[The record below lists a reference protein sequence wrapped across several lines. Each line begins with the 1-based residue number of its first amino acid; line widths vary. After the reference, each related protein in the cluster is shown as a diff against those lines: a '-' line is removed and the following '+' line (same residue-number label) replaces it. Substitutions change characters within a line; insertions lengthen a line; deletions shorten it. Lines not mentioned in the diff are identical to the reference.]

1 MLLARNSLACRAR
14 ASRLSRTNAKPLENA
29 LLPPV
34 YVLQSIERNTW
45 MSLSQEVS
53 KGAKGPKVS
62 NGPTT
67 PKTPKTTRLPT
78 KKEASQH
85 SYVIGF
91 ENREHALLVQ
101 RFAHELTK
109 VRMAKH
115 EPVDMTHI
123 IEQVC
128 GIEAGSFDLAGMA
141 HVNADPDAHVA
152 ICRRQNINKMGCRIE
167 AIAFD
172 EFMSFPYEWCLGIA
186 ILHDIVS
193 EDTQELVFQS
203 EVVDPIWDEPMF
215 RHMLEQ
221 RFK

>member
-14 ASRLSRTNAKPLENA
+14 ASHTHLSRTNAKPLENA

-45 MSLSQEVS
+45 MSLSQKGS
-53 KGAKGPKVS
+53 KGAKGPKAKA
-62 NGPTT
+62 
-67 PKTPKTTRLPT
+67 PKTSRPPS

-109 VRMAKH
+109 VRLAKH
-115 EPVDMTHI
+115 APIDMTHV

-152 ICRRQNINKMGCRIE
+152 ICRRQNINKMGCRVE

-172 EFMSFPYEWCLGIA
+172 EFMSFPYERCLGIA
-186 ILHDIVS
+186 ILHDIVR
-193 EDTQELVFQS
+193 EDTEELVFQS

>member
-14 ASRLSRTNAKPLENA
+14 ASHTHLSRTNAKPLENA

-45 MSLSQEVS
+45 MSLSQKVSKVS
-53 KGAKGPKVS
+53 KGPKA
-62 NGPTT
+62 
-67 PKTPKTTRLPT
+67 PKTSRPPS

-109 VRMAKH
+109 VRLAKH
-115 EPVDMTHI
+115 APVDMTHV

-128 GIEAGSFDLAGMA
+128 GIDAGSFDLAGMA

-152 ICRRQNINKMGCRIE
+152 ICRRQNINKMGCRVE

-172 EFMSFPYEWCLGIA
+172 EFMSFPYERCLGIA

>member
-1 MLLARNSLACRAR
+1 
-14 ASRLSRTNAKPLENA
+14 
-29 LLPPV
+29 V

-45 MSLSQEVS
+45 MSLSQKVS
-53 KGAKGPKVS
+53 KA
-62 NGPTT
+62 
-67 PKTPKTTRLPT
+67 PKTSKPPS

-109 VRMAKH
+109 VRLVKH
-115 EPVDMTHI
+115 APVDMTHV

-128 GIEAGSFDLAGMA
+128 GIEAGSFDMAGMA

-152 ICRRQNINKMGCRIE
+152 ISRRQNINKMGCRIE

-172 EFMSFPYEWCLGIA
+172 EFMSFPYERCLGIA
-186 ILHDIVS
+186 ILHGLIR
-193 EDTQELVFQS
+193 EDNKELVFQS
-203 EVVDPIWDEPMF
+203 EVIEPIWDEPMF

-221 RFK
+221 RHK

>member
-1 MLLARNSLACRAR
+1 
-14 ASRLSRTNAKPLENA
+14 
-29 LLPPV
+29 V

-45 MSLSQEVS
+45 MSLSQNVS
-53 KGAKGPKVS
+53 KA
-62 NGPTT
+62 
-67 PKTPKTTRLPT
+67 PKTSRPPS

-109 VRMAKH
+109 VRLVKH
-115 EPVDMTHI
+115 APVDMTHV

-128 GIEAGSFDLAGMA
+128 GIDAGSFDMAGMA

-152 ICRRQNINKMGCRIE
+152 ICRRQNINKMGCRVE

-172 EFMSFPYEWCLGIA
+172 EFMSFPYERCLGIA
-186 ILHDIVS
+186 ILHGLIR
-193 EDTQELVFQS
+193 EDNKELVFQS
-203 EVVDPIWDEPMF
+203 EVIEPIWDEPMF

-221 RFK
+221 RHK

>member
-1 MLLARNSLACRAR
+1 MLLIRNSIACRAR
-14 ASRLSRTNAKPLENA
+14 ASRTNVKSLENA

-45 MSLSQEVS
+45 MSLSQQAPKVS
-53 KGAKGPKVS
+53 KGPKVS
-62 NGPTT
+62 DV
-67 PKTPKTTRLPT
+67 PKASKFL

-109 VRMAKH
+109 VRLAKH
-115 EPVDMTHI
+115 APVDMTHV

-128 GIEAGSFDLAGMA
+128 GIDAGSFDKAGMA

-152 ICRRQNINKMGCRIE
+152 ICKRQNINKMGCRVE
-167 AIAFD
+167 AIPFD
-172 EFMSFPYEWCLGIA
+172 EFMSFPYERCLGIA

-203 EVVDPIWDEPMF
+203 EVIDPIWDEPMF
-215 RHMLEQ
+215 RHTLEQ

>member
-14 ASRLSRTNAKPLENA
+14 ASHTHLSRTNAKPLDNA

-45 MSLSQEVS
+45 MSLSQNVS
-53 KGAKGPKVS
+53 KA
-62 NGPTT
+62 
-67 PKTPKTTRLPT
+67 PKTSRPPS

-109 VRMAKH
+109 VRLTKH
-115 EPVDMTHI
+115 APVDMTHV

-128 GIEAGSFDLAGMA
+128 GIKAGSFDLAGMA

-152 ICRRQNINKMGCRIE
+152 ICRRQNINKMGCRVE

-172 EFMSFPYEWCLGIA
+172 EFMSFPYERCLGIA
-186 ILHDIVS
+186 ILHGLIR
-193 EDTQELVFQS
+193 EDNKELVFQS
-203 EVVDPIWDEPMF
+203 EVIEPIWDEPMF

-221 RFK
+221 RHK

>member
-14 ASRLSRTNAKPLENA
+14 ASRLSRTNAKPLDNS

-45 MSLSQEVS
+45 MSLSQQAPKSPKAS
-53 KGAKGPKVS
+53 KS
-62 NGPTT
+62 
-67 PKTPKTTRLPT
+67 L
-78 KKEASQH
+78 KKEANQQSPSTA

-109 VRMAKH
+109 VRLAKH
-115 EPVDMTHI
+115 APVDMTHV

-128 GIEAGSFDLAGMA
+128 GIDAGSFDMAGMA

-152 ICRRQNINKMGCRIE
+152 ISKRQNINKMGCRIE

-172 EFMSFPYEWCLGIA
+172 EFMSFPYERCLGIA
-186 ILHDIVS
+186 ILHGLIR
-193 EDTQELVFQS
+193 EDNKELVFQS
-203 EVVDPIWDEPMF
+203 EVIEPIWDEPMF

-221 RFK
+221 RHK